1 MAASR
6 SSLITLIGWAGRP
19 EALPWAARR
28 TGAATAVVSPATM
41 LLTSSRDSTTS
52 PPMRCSIQEP
62 TFTSGG
68 SSATLAAL
76 TSSSWQ
82 MMDSRV
88 LRPWACNLEMS
99 SSRKRCSSGVSLSPG
114 RVSRNSW
121 ARASR
126 ANFASSRAA
135 SSSSPPKVEGLK
147 TLRSPMA
154 PPFSARA
161 EPLPPPLP
169 FSPFSEARLTLSGAS
184 PGNTSLLFMPAAAA
198 IASSIVESRTK
209 PYPLHS
215 PDGLSMTAL
224 MSVTVPNSEKSV
236 LRLSSTTSRGRF
248 RTTSLTPSRSGGFA
262 ASRRLLASRSR
273 SARVFDRVTLRQ

>member
-6 SSLITLIGWAGRP
+6 SSLITLIGWSGRP

-169 FSPFSEARLTLSGAS
+169 FSAPAPLPAPLPFLT
-184 PGNTSLLFMPAAAA
+184 PAAALPISSA
-198 IASSIVESRTK
+198 TLAPRMSWLTRTSVPRRRSSQPRSGAPLGSRAARACCKSFACSPRVSCESLWEPPQLRNAAMICSRRASSSSR
-209 PYPLHS
+209 
-215 PDGLSMTAL
+215 
-224 MSVTVPNSEKSV
+224 NSSCG
-236 LRLSSTTSRGRF
+236 SD
-248 RTTSLTPSRSGGFA
+248 A
-262 ASRRLLASRSR
+262 
-273 SARVFDRVTLRQ
+273 